1 MELDIQIQS
10 YMSFSYV
17 VAVSAIVAV
26 RNKNVDVQ
34 FSAHD
39 VFLE

>member
-1 MELDIQIQS
+1 
-10 YMSFSYV
+10 

-26 RNKNVDVQ
+26 RNTNVDVQ